1 MGKQRSMLKDKIK
14 VLMHQKEELLKI
26 AEDMY
31 AELETRCTQEELE
44 DEFESEITPSINQQ
58 LIHWFDVIKTHDP
71 SYLEP
76 LDECVPIEDR

>member
-1 MGKQRSMLKDKIK
+1 MANYITTLKDRIK

-31 AELETRCTQEELE
+31 AELETRCTQEEL
-44 DEFESEITPSINQQ
+44 DNEFESETEPSINQQ

-76 LDECVPIEDR
+76 LDECVSMEDR

>member
-1 MGKQRSMLKDKIK
+1 MANYITTLKDRIK

-31 AELETRCTQEELE
+31 AELETRCTQEEL
-44 DEFESEITPSINQQ
+44 DNEFESETEPSINQQ
-58 LIHWFDVIKTHDP
+58 LIHWFDVIKTHDL

-76 LDECVPIEDR
+76 LDECVSMEDR